1 LAARPTGEG
10 ETFGAPQ
17 CPNAKER
24 ESLSPDVLFC
34 ECCAKLAEFWVLMI
48 ARREGRARLEESA
61 HVYYIDD
68 APLYNSVTKM
78 LGRYWPKFDG
88 PAVAAK
94 CFAGWQSDRFSKHYS
109 LIRYLTLFEGLDAG
123 GCQERIAQMWVKEGE
138 LASKAGTAM
147 HLDLQRIVEGAE
159 PPQGE
164 TREVTMF
171 RAWLQEFCDKY
182 GLVPWRAEWV
192 VYFTAPSDLLDCS
205 DGNEEDATSDSEQR
219 SEGRPVVAGQI
230 DLVLKHRERDEYWCV
245 DYKRKDP
252 SPKYKNGPAQLLG
265 EPCGGAFNNA
275 CGSGPFAELPATD
288 FAKYTAQLNA
298 YGYIAATQ
306 YGIDFRDRMCLLQI
320 HPDLSSAHL
329 ARVERLDE
337 EMEKLF
343 AEEAARGR

>member
-1 LAARPTGEG
+1 
-10 ETFGAPQ
+10 
-17 CPNAKER
+17 
-24 ESLSPDVLFC
+24 
-34 ECCAKLAEFWVLMI
+34 
-48 ARREGRARLEESA
+48 LEDST
-61 HVYYIDD
+61 HVYYIDNV
-68 APLYNSVTKM
+68 PLYNSVTKM

-94 CFAGWQSDRFSKHYS
+94 YFAGWQSDRFSKHYS
-109 LIRYLTLFEGLDAG
+109 LIRYLTLFERLDAG
-123 GCQERIAQMWVKEGE
+123 ACQKRIVQMWAKEGQ
-138 LASKAGTAM
+138 LASQAGTAM
-147 HLDLQRIVEGAE
+147 HLDLQRIVEGAD

-171 RAWLQEFCDKY
+171 RAWLADFCDKY
-182 GLVPWRAEWV
+182 NLEPWRAEWV
-192 VYFTAPSDLLDCS
+192 VYFTTPSVTLLPHQQNCTRHSDSEDLLDCS
-205 DGNEEDATSDSEQR
+205 DGNEEDPPSDPCNNPEQS

-252 SPKYKNGPAQLLG
+252 APKYKGGPAQLLG
-265 EPCGGAFNNA
+265 EPCGGAFDDA

-306 YGIDFRDRMCLLQI
+306 YGVDFRDRMCLLQI

-329 ARVERLDE
+329 ARVERLDG
-337 EMEKLF
+337 EMEHLF
-343 AEEAARGR
+343 EAEVARSR